1 MQFAAK
7 NFLALEFFF
16 VEFIIFFMNSKK
28 LSLIINAALGKEK
41 AELVIKNCRVVN
53 PLTHTIR
60 EADIAIEQGVVAGVG
75 KYFGKTEIDAHSL
88 FACPGLIDAHVHIES
103 SMCTPESFA
112 QLVVPK
118 GTTTVI
124 ADPHEIANVKGA
136 EGIHFMLNSARRV
149 PLKIHFMVPS
159 CVPSTSFEDAGASLG
174 ADEIAELLKEP
185 GILGLGEMMNA
196 QGVASCDSEVLE
208 KICAALNAGRP
219 VDGHAPAL
227 ASRALNSYCAAGI
240 RTDHECSTEEE
251 ARERLE
257 NGMYV
262 LLRQGSAAQN
272 LLNVLP
278 AVTAENSRRCAMCT
292 DDKHT
297 QDIIERGHINENLR
311 LAVESGLDCFTA
323 LSMATVNAAEC
334 YGLKNTG
341 LIAPG
346 YFADIVLFKDLKD
359 FEPEMVFIDGALAA
373 KDGKAAFEVKN
384 RVDRAVTHSVH
395 IKPFKVEDLALHLA
409 SENVKVISL
418 KSHDLVTDCSV
429 RKVSLTDGIFDFAK
443 NPGIQK
449 LIVMERH
456 KATGKIGKALIENYG
471 LKGGAV
477 ATTVAHDSHNIIAA
491 GDNDRDIFA
500 AINELNKMGGG
511 IIIVKNGS
519 VLGSLALPVAGLM
532 SDKSFDEVGNS
543 LKNILETAWKE
554 LGISREIE
562 PFMTLSFLSLPVIPK
577 LKLTPRGLFDVEKFE
592 FTAVEE

>member
-1 MQFAAK
+1 
-7 NFLALEFFF
+7 
-16 VEFIIFFMNSKK
+16 MNAKK
-28 LSLIINAALGKEK
+28 LSLVVNAAAGKAK
-41 AELVIKNCRVVN
+41 AELVLKNCRVVN
-53 PLTHTIR
+53 PITRTIR
-60 EADIAIEQGVVAGVG
+60 GADIAIEQGVIAGVG
-75 KYFGKTEIDAHSL
+75 NYSGKTEIDARSL
-88 FACPGLIDAHVHIES
+88 FAVAGLIDAHVHIES

-159 CVPSTSFEDAGASLG
+159 CVPATPFEDSGAVLD
-174 ADEIAELLKEP
+174 ADEIEELLREP

-196 QGVASCDSEVLE
+196 PGVVGCVPEVLE
-208 KICAALNAGRP
+208 KICAARNAGKP
-219 VDGHAPAL
+219 ADGHAPGLSAL
-227 ASRALNSYCAAGI
+227 ELNAYCAAGI
-240 RTDHECSTEEE
+240 RTDHECGTKNELLEH
-251 ARERLE
+251 LE

-272 LLNVLP
+272 LREILP
-278 AVTAENSRRCAMCT
+278 SVTRENSRRCAMCT

-297 QDIIERGHINENLR
+297 QDIIRGGHINESLKI
-311 LAVESGLDCFTA
+311 AVQGGLDCFSA
-323 LSMATVNAAEC
+323 VAMATINAAEC

-346 YFADIVLFKDLKD
+346 YSADIVLFKDLKD

-373 KDGKAAFEVKN
+373 KDGKAAFEVNN

-395 IKPFKVEDLALHLA
+395 IKPFTVEDLALHLS
-409 SENVKVISL
+409 SENAKVISL
-418 KSHDLVTDCSV
+418 KNHDLVTECSV
-429 RKVSLTDGIFDFAK
+429 RKVVLTDGIFDCKK

-449 LIVMERH
+449 IIVMERH

-471 LKGGAV
+471 IKGGAV

-491 GDNDRDIFA
+491 GDNDSDIFA
-500 AINELNKMGGG
+500 AINALNEMGGG
-511 IIIVKNGS
+511 IVLVKNGA

-532 SDKSFDEVGNS
+532 SDKSFLDVGKS
-543 LKNILETAWKE
+543 LQNLLELAWKE
-554 LGISREIE
+554 LEISREIE
-562 PFMTLSFLSLPVIPK
+562 PFMTLSFLSLPVIPH
-577 LKLTPRGLFDVEKFE
+577 LKVTPRGLFDVDRFE
-592 FTAVEE
+592 FTEI

>member
-1 MQFAAK
+1 
-7 NFLALEFFF
+7 
-16 VEFIIFFMNSKK
+16 MNAKK
-28 LSLIINAALGKEK
+28 LSLVVNAAAGKAK
-41 AELVIKNCRVVN
+41 AELVLKNCRVVN
-53 PLTHTIR
+53 PITRTIR
-60 EADIAIEQGVVAGVG
+60 GADIAIEQGVIAGVG
-75 KYFGKTEIDAHSL
+75 NYSGKTEIDARSL
-88 FACPGLIDAHVHIES
+88 FAVAGLIDAHVHIES

-159 CVPSTSFEDAGASLG
+159 CVPATPFEDSGAVLD
-174 ADEIAELLKEP
+174 ADEIEELLREP
-185 GILGLGEMMNA
+185 GIRGLGEMMNA
-196 QGVASCDSEVLE
+196 PGVVGCVPEVLE
-208 KICAALNAGRP
+208 KICAARNAGKP
-219 VDGHAPAL
+219 ADGHAPGL
-227 ASRALNSYCAAGI
+227 SSLELNAYCTAGI
-240 RTDHECSTEEE
+240 RTDHECGTKSEVL
-251 ARERLE
+251 ERLE

-272 LLNVLP
+272 LREILP
-278 AVTAENSRRCAMCT
+278 SVTRENSRRCAMCT

-297 QDIIERGHINENLR
+297 QDIIRGGHINESLKI
-311 LAVESGLDCFTA
+311 AVQGGLDCFSA
-323 LSMATVNAAEC
+323 VAMATINAAEC

-346 YFADIVLFKDLKD
+346 YSADIVLFKDLKD
-359 FEPEMVFIDGALAA
+359 FEPEMVFINGALAA

-395 IKPFKVEDLALHLA
+395 IKPFTIEDLALHLS
-409 SENVKVISL
+409 SENAKVISL
-418 KSHDLVTDCSV
+418 KKHDLVTECSV
-429 RKVSLTDGIFDFAK
+429 RKVVLTDGIFDCEK

-449 LIVMERH
+449 IIVMERH

-471 LKGGAV
+471 IKGGAV

-500 AINELNKMGGG
+500 AINALNEMGGG
-511 IIIVKNGS
+511 IILVKNGA

-532 SDKSFDEVGNS
+532 SDKSFLEVGKS
-543 LKNILETAWKE
+543 LQNLLELAWKE

-562 PFMTLSFLSLPVIPK
+562 PFMTLSFLSLPVIPH
-577 LKLTPRGLFDVEKFE
+577 LKVTPRGLFDVDRFE
-592 FTAVEE
+592 FTEI

>member
-1 MQFAAK
+1 M
-7 NFLALEFFF
+7 
-16 VEFIIFFMNSKK
+16 
-28 LSLIINAALGKEK
+28 NAAAGKAK
-41 AELVIKNCRVVN
+41 AELVLKNCRVVN
-53 PLTHTIR
+53 PITRTIR
-60 EADIAIEQGVVAGVG
+60 MADIAIEQGVIAGVG
-75 KYFGKTEIDAHSL
+75 NYSGKTEIDALSL
-88 FACPGLIDAHVHIES
+88 FAVAGLIDAHVHIES

-159 CVPSTSFEDAGASLG
+159 CVPATPFEDSGAVLD
-174 ADEIAELLKEP
+174 ADEIEELLREP

-196 QGVASCDSEVLE
+196 PGVVDCVPEVLE
-208 KICAALNAGRP
+208 KICAARNAGKP
-219 VDGHAPAL
+219 ADGHAPGL
-227 ASRALNSYCAAGI
+227 SSLALNAYCAAGI
-240 RTDHECSTEEE
+240 RTDHECSTKSEVL
-251 ARERLE
+251 ERLE

-272 LLNVLP
+272 LREILP
-278 AVTAENSRRCAMCT
+278 SVTRENSRRCAMCT

-297 QDIIERGHINENLR
+297 QDIIRGGHINESLKI
-311 LAVESGLDCFTA
+311 AVQGGLDCFSA
-323 LSMATVNAAEC
+323 VAMATINAAEC

-346 YFADIVLFKDLKD
+346 YSADIVLFKDLKD
-359 FEPEMVFIDGALAA
+359 FEPEMVFINGALAA

-395 IKPFKVEDLALHLA
+395 IKPFTVEDLALHLS
-409 SENVKVISL
+409 SENAKVISL
-418 KSHDLVTDCSV
+418 KNHDLVTECSV
-429 RKVSLTDGIFDFAK
+429 RKVVLTDGIFDCKK

-449 LIVMERH
+449 IIVMERH

-471 LKGGAV
+471 IRGGAV

-500 AINELNKMGGG
+500 AINALNEMGGG
-511 IIIVKNGS
+511 IVLVKNGA

-532 SDKSFDEVGNS
+532 SDKSFLEVGKS
-543 LKNILETAWKE
+543 LQNLLELAWKE

-562 PFMTLSFLSLPVIPK
+562 PFMTLSFLSLPVIPH
-577 LKLTPRGLFDVEKFE
+577 LKVTPRGLFDVDRFE
-592 FTAVEE
+592 FTEI